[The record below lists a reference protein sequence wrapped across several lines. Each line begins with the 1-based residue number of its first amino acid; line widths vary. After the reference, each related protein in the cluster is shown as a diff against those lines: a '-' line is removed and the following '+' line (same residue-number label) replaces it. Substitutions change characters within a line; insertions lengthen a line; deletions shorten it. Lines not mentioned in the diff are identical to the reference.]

1 MDKVAL
7 RGLLRERRALITPE
21 SHGLNRPTRQG
32 RRAPGLSQAQID
44 QLLHRAP
51 DTYGRLESGRYGNPP
66 ADLLEDVARLL
77 GMNEQEWIALWRY
90 GLGQDP
96 PHPLDPSSGEEIPGV
111 WQEAVDGISH
121 MAYVHDRSWNL
132 LAHNS
137 AFAALFPDGRAP
149 HNTMRWMAL
158 DRTARSVL
166 TDWENAWAPFA
177 LPHLRGA
184 LAADPHDETLKQIE
198 KEVLADPV
206 SSPLYDRA
214 GAHLHLDGDERP
226 LHHLA
231 LGPGWV
237 TLCAAQPMAAPGARM
252 MILVFHPG
260 ERRRHPRTPMLRADT
275 ARHP

>member
-1 MDKVAL
+1 
-7 RGLLRERRALITPE
+7 
-21 SHGLNRPTRQG
+21 
-32 RRAPGLSQAQID
+32 
-44 QLLHRAP
+44 
-51 DTYGRLESGRYGNPP
+51 
-66 ADLLEDVARLL
+66 
-77 GMNEQEWIALWRY
+77 MNEQEWIALWRY

-96 PHPLDPSSGEEIPGV
+96 PHPLNPSSGEEIPGV

-121 MAYVHDRSWNL
+121 MAYIHDRSWNL

-206 SSPLYDRA
+206 SSPLYDRVAPTSTSTATNAPSTTWPSAPA
-214 GAHLHLDGDERP
+214 GSPCARP
-226 LHHLA
+226 SRW
-231 LGPGWV
+231 P
-237 TLCAAQPMAAPGARM
+237 PPAPG
-252 MILVFHPG
+252 
-260 ERRRHPRTPMLRADT
+260 
-275 ARHP
+275 